1 MKPSLTF
8 LLLLFIPVNIHAQ
21 DPLIKPF
28 LESWK
33 ITDTSQTHKA
43 QVIYDHLSRH
53 KNEQEYLR
61 VLSKMNKY
69 LREKPDKRVEARLIE
84 YMTLGAMEFGYKRA
98 LYIKP
103 MQKAIKIA
111 TALEDKQL
119 LAEIYSLY
127 AELFSYNDYNY
138 VLYNIKAIELQKQTG
153 FSHFPYVHNR
163 FFSVSSAL
171 YRSKDYRQSI
181 AYGKACLKFK
191 NTDLLHWDA
200 RVYIFQLDIL
210 GAAYKKTGAYD
221 SCRYYYQ
228 QILDTLSA
236 KPDPDAR
243 VQKLWMGIAK
253 GNIGH
258 SLALQGKYEDAIPL
272 IKEYLE
278 NSIFFGDPLNI
289 SLAEQALAFVYFKK
303 KDFPKAINLWKK
315 AHLSFKEFGLWDNCM
330 EVCKSLGDAYRL
342 KRDHKMAFYYY
353 DLYHQHKDSLN
364 ILLDNNRLSALK
376 AKIAFDDLLISLD
389 QKEIKLARE
398 RKIRN
403 SIIAGFL
410 LLIPVSFFLN
420 RNYRLREKRKQSL
433 IKVRQEMAEAEA
445 KKAREKITAVTHH
458 LMEKD
463 SQLKW
468 MENQINTARCR
479 QQIAREGLL
488 KFNLLTDESW
498 EQFRLDFSKA
508 YPDYLYN
515 LHQLHLQ
522 ITPAEERLATLIYLG
537 LNDHEISCRLGISKE
552 SVGRSKRRF
561 KHHLNIS
568 EATSLAQYLK
578 ELSEKKAK

>member
-1 MKPSLTF
+1 MKPSLIF
-8 LLLLFIPVNIHAQ
+8 LLLLSVPATIYAQ

-43 QVIYDHLSRH
+43 QVIYDHLSH
-53 KNEQEYLR
+53 DKNEQEYLR
-61 VLSKMNKY
+61 VLEKMNKY
-69 LREKPDKRVEARLIE
+69 LVDHPDKRSEARLIE
-84 YMTLGAMEFGYKRA
+84 YMTLGAMEFGYKRP

-111 TALEDKQL
+111 PALEDKQL

-127 AELFSYNDYNY
+127 AELFNYNDYNY
-138 VLYNIKAIELQKQTG
+138 VLYNIKAIALQKQTG

-171 YRSKDYRQSI
+171 YRSKDYKQSI
-181 AYGKACLKFK
+181 AYGRACLKFK
-191 NTDLLHWDA
+191 NTDLRHWDA

-236 KPDPDAR
+236 KPDPDYR
-243 VQKLWMGIAK
+243 VQKLWTGIAK

-258 SLALQGKYEDAIPL
+258 SLALQGKYEEATPL

-289 SLAEQALAFVYFKK
+289 GLAQNALAFVYFKK
-303 KDFPKAINLWKK
+303 KDFPKAIVLWEK
-315 AHLSFKEFGLWDNCM
+315 AHLSFKEFRLWDHCI
-330 EVCKSLGDAYRL
+330 EVCKNLGDTYRL
-342 KRDHKMAFYYY
+342 KRDHKMAFYHY
-353 DLYHQHKDSLN
+353 DLYHQYKDSLN
-364 ILLDNNRLSALK
+364 TLLENNRLSALK
-376 AKIAFDDLLISLD
+376 AKIAFDDLLLSLD
-389 QKEIKLARE
+389 QKETKLAGE

-403 SIIAGFL
+403 SIIIGFL
-410 LLIPVSFFLN
+410 LLIPIGFFLN
-420 RNYRLREKRKQSL
+420 ISYRLREKRKQSI
-433 IKVRQEMAEAEA
+433 IKIRQEAAEAEA
-445 KKAREKITAVTHH
+445 RTAKEKIAAVTHH
-458 LMEKD
+458 LIEKD
-463 SQLKW
+463 TQLKW
-468 MENQINTARCR
+468 MEGQITNSRYH
-479 QQIAREGLL
+479 QQVARERLL

-498 EQFRLDFSKA
+498 GKFRLDFSNV
-508 YPDYLYN
+508 YPDYLSS

-537 LNDHEISCRLGISKE
+537 LNDYEISYRLGISKE

-561 KHHLNIS
+561 KNHLNIS
-568 EATSLAQYLK
+568 ETTSLTQYLR
-578 ELSEKKAK
+578 ELSEKNPK